1 MNLRKLG
8 RNTAHRLAMLRTMC
22 DQLIEHERIETT
34 VAKAKE
40 LRRFADKMI
49 TLGKEGSLEARRRA
63 RAVLRTDESLIKLFG
78 PLAERYREREGGYTR
93 VQQTRQRRGD
103 AAKMAYIEYVD
114 RVGEL
119 RPCASNR
126 RLIGSVGSIG
136 SSSGKYKGRINSN
149 SGEKETSSKEDER

>member
-49 TLGKEGSLEARRRA
+49 TLGKDGSLEARRRA

-93 VQQTRQRRGD
+93 VQQTRQQG
-103 AAKMAYIEYVD
+103 
-114 RVGEL
+114 
-119 RPCASNR
+119 CS
-126 RLIGSVGSIG
+126 
-136 SSSGKYKGRINSN
+136 
-149 SGEKETSSKEDER
+149 